1 MVDYVY
7 AEQLKKEFKVV
18 ASFYNQKVKGKVFPC
33 RNHAY
38 VIRKGNQLNHEVNAI
53 LILMN
58 PGTSSPIRK
67 EAFVPTLNLEL
78 PSCIPYIEAKP
89 DPTQYQVMRLMK
101 VKDWTRVSILNL
113 SDLCAGN
120 SEDFKKLLQEAED
133 SGFHF
138 HSIFSVEREKEL
150 QSQLS
155 TANGPILLAWGT
167 NGILEPLANKA
178 LKKLPSERIKG
189 LKSTNKPFY
198 YHINP
203 ILKEKQ
209 IELLTK
215 MNQTI

>member
-18 ASFYNQKVKGKVFPC
+18 SSFYNQKVKGKLFQC

-38 VIRKGNQLNHEVNAI
+38 VIRKGNRLNHEVNAT

-58 PGTSSPIRK
+58 PGTSAPARK
-67 EAFVPTLNLEL
+67 EAFVPTLIREL
-78 PSCIPYIEAKP
+78 PICIPYIEAKP

-101 VKDWTRVSILNL
+101 VKGWNRVSILNL

-120 SEDFKKLLQEAED
+120 TEDFKKLIQAAEAC
-133 SGFHF
+133 GFHF
-138 HSIFSVEREKEL
+138 HSIFTPEREKEL

-167 NGILEPLANKA
+167 NEILETLAEQA
-178 LKKLPSERIKG
+178 LEKLPSDRITG
-189 LKSTNKPFY
+189 IQSTNKPFY

-203 ILKEKQ
+203 ILKQKQ

-215 MNQTI
+215 IQEIV

>member
-1 MVDYVY
+1 MVEYVY
-7 AEQLKKEFKVV
+7 AEQLKKEFTVV
-18 ASFYNQKVKGKVFPC
+18 ASFYNQKVKGKVFHC
-33 RNHAY
+33 RSHAY
-38 VIRKGNQLNHEVNAI
+38 VIRKGSQLNHEVNAI

-58 PGTSSPIRK
+58 PGTSTPRK
-67 EAFVPTLNLEL
+67 KESFVPTLNLEL

-101 VKDWTRVSILNL
+101 IKGWTRVSILNL

-120 SEDFKKLLQEAED
+120 TEDFNKLIQEAEA

-138 HSIFSVEREKEL
+138 HSIFSAERDKEL

-155 TANGPILLAWGT
+155 TAYSPILLAWGT
-167 NGILEPLANKA
+167 NGILETLAAEA
-178 LKKLPSERIKG
+178 LLKLPPDRIKG
-189 LKSTNKPFY
+189 IQSSTKPFY

-209 IELLTK
+209 IKLLTK
-215 MNQTI
+215 IKEII